1 MLATALIVFRETLEA
16 ALIVSIVMAACKG
29 VPGRIV
35 WVSLGVA
42 AGLLGSGLIA
52 FFAGTLAQL
61 ASGMGQE
68 LFNATILMAAVLM
81 LSWHTVWMSQHGR
94 ELAQNVSAISA
105 DVVAQSRPLTALAIV
120 VGVAVLREGSE
131 VVLFLYGIAASTS
144 DSGGALAMVAGG
156 ALGMAGGV
164 LVGAALYFGLLRIP
178 LRYFFTATNALLML
192 VAAGLAA
199 QAAGFLVQADMLPPL
214 VPMLWDSSWL
224 LSESSIVGKVLH
236 VLTGYIARPSGIQF
250 LFYIATLTIVGGLM
264 MLMNR
269 KKLTRAAAPLA
280 VLAFVAGASIA
291 SAPPAHADFKV
302 RSPIVD
308 YRELEFE
315 HNGSMTF
322 DKKGSDKDDN
332 GSYTYEVEY
341 GILPF
346 LSIGLESEWASSAEE
361 DMHRDASTLEAM
373 FQLTPQGK
381 YWADLGFFV
390 EYGRPHARDEVDTI
404 EFGPVVQKEVNDVFG
419 MNTLH
424 TLNVLA
430 SRQLGANHGDETGL
444 EVAWQSRVRLNPL
457 FEPGFEYYGE
467 VEDASEPG
475 KMSQQEHRIGPMF
488 AGLYRLGFANAK
500 IKYELGY
507 LFGLTSATENGALRW
522 RFELEVPL

>member
-1 MLATALIVFRETLEA
+1 MLATAVIVFRETLEA

-29 VPGRIV
+29 VRGRTL
-35 WVSLGVA
+35 WVALGVA
-42 AGLLGSGLIA
+42 GGLVGSGLVA
-52 FFAGTLAQL
+52 GFAGTLAQL

-81 LSWHTVWMSQHGR
+81 LSWHTVWMAQHGR

-105 DVVAQSRPLTALAIV
+105 EVVAHSRPLTALAIV

-131 VVLFLYGIAASTS
+131 VVLFLYGIASAPGS
-144 DSGGALAMVAGG
+144 DGALAMFIGG
-156 ALGMAGGV
+156 LLGTAAGV
-164 LVGAALYFGLLRIP
+164 LVGMALYFGLLRIP
-178 LRYFFTATNALLML
+178 LRYFFTATNGLLML

-199 QAAGFLVQADMLPPL
+199 QAAGFLVQADVLPPL

-224 LSESSIVGKVLH
+224 LSESSIVGKLLH
-236 VLTGYIARPSGIQF
+236 VLTGYVARPSGMQF

-264 MLMNR
+264 MLTNR
-269 KKLTRAAAPLA
+269 KKLARVAAPLA
-280 VLAFVAGASIA
+280 ALAFVAGASVA

-332 GSYTYEVEY
+332 GSYTYGVEY
-341 GILPF
+341 GVLPF
-346 LSIGLESEWASSAEE
+346 LSIGLESEWASSAED
-361 DMHRDASTLEAM
+361 DMQRDASAIEAM

-390 EYGRPHARDEVDTI
+390 EYEKPHARGEADKV
-404 EFGPVVQKEVNDVFG
+404 EFGPVVQKEIPDLLG
-419 MNTLH
+419 MDTLH
-424 TLNVLA
+424 TLNILA
-430 SRQLGANHGDETGL
+430 SREIGANHSQATGL
-444 EVAWQSRVRLNPL
+444 EVAWQSRVRLDPL

-475 KMSQQEHRIGPMF
+475 KLSEQEHRIGPMF